1 MKNLII
7 GLVVLGLTTIGF
19 AQETSNEFEVA
30 LEEIEVLGVNYN
42 YLNAI
47 GHRDAAEPVKLLA
60 EKVASFDLEYSNCL
74 KADYEKQEYYVQ
86 YKIPH
91 GEILAVYDKDGEII
105 RTAEKFKDI
114 SLPLAV
120 SNAIVDKYPG
130 WIISRDIY
138 RVTYVKD
145 GELNKTYK
153 LFIEKTNIGT
163 KRIIK
168 IDENGKF
175 I

>member
-7 GLVVLGLTTIGF
+7 VLSFIGLTTTVF
-19 AQETSNEFEVA
+19 AQNPSNKFEVA
-30 LEEIEVLGVNYN
+30 LDELEVFNINSN

-47 GHRDAAEPVKLLA
+47 GHRNAAELVKFLV
-60 EKVASFDLEYSNCL
+60 EKAASFDLEYSKCL

-86 YKIPH
+86 FKIPQ
-91 GEILAVYDKDGEII
+91 GEILAVYDNEGEII
-105 RTAEKFKDI
+105 RTSEKFEDI

-120 SNAIVDKYPG
+120 SNAIVKKFPG
-130 WIISRDIY
+130 WKISNDIY

-145 GELNKTYK
+145 GALNKTYK
-153 LFIEKTNIGT
+153 LFIERTNIG
-163 KRIIK
+163 KKVIEV
-168 IDENGKF
+168 DEDGKF

>member
-7 GLVVLGLTTIGF
+7 VLSFIGLTTTVF
-19 AQETSNEFEVA
+19 AQNPSNKFEVA
-30 LEEIEVLGVNYN
+30 LDEVEVFNINSN

-47 GHRDAAEPVKLLA
+47 GHRNAAELVKFLV
-60 EKVASFDLEYSNCL
+60 EKAASFDLEFSNCL
-74 KADYEKQEYYVQ
+74 KADYDKQEFYVQ
-86 YKIPH
+86 FKIPQ
-91 GEILAVYDKDGEII
+91 GEILAVYDNEGEII
-105 RTAEKFKDI
+105 RTSEKFEDI

-120 SNAIVDKYPG
+120 SNAIVKKFPG
-130 WIISRDIY
+130 WKISNDIY

-145 GELNKTYK
+145 GALNKTYK
-153 LFIEKTNIGT
+153 LFIERTNIG
-163 KRIIK
+163 KKVIE